1 MDKQKISLKFENN
14 EVYVILKKIKYA
26 HIRISQNGEII
37 ISAPKFYDKNDILK
51 ILQINEKWI

>member
-14 EVYVILKKIKYA
+14 EVYVIFKKIKYA

-37 ISAPKFYDKNDILK
+37 ISAPKFYDKND
-51 ILQINEKWI
+51 N